1 MKTFQWNPLFET
13 GLAEIDTQHRRLVEL
28 VNDLGERIDSGQ
40 PEHIDQTLTALAEY
54 TVYHFGS
61 EESLMEA
68 SGVAAEHANH
78 HRETHRRFV
87 AQVTEWMQTRQAQG
101 QLSPGQLLDYLA
113 NWLIFHI
120 LGDDQSL
127 GRQILS
133 IRSGMTASAAYAS
146 DRSSDDPRT
155 DILLSALRRLYADL
169 VERNERLVD
178 AQCTLQELN
187 ASLEQR
193 VNERT
198 AELQA
203 ANQQLQEEQQRTI
216 DAEKMASLGRMVAG
230 FAHEVNTP
238 VGVAIGAVSQTR
250 QVTEEF
256 NELLQQDEVSE
267 QEVKQ
272 RLSVLVESSDLALSN
287 LRRAAELVHSF
298 KRTAVDQSSDIERE
312 FDLAELIDDVLR
324 NLGPLFKHTPVGFSV
339 NCPAQLF
346 LYGVPGALTQ
356 VLTNLC
362 TNALMHAYADGARK
376 GTISISAKVVASDL
390 VLHFA
395 DDGCGIDA
403 ATVGKIFEP
412 FYTTRRN
419 TGGSGLGL
427 YITYNLLQQLGG
439 SIECHSEP
447 GQGTE
452 FIIRFPVR
460 RQSTGIPS

>member
-1 MKTFQWNPLFET
+1 
-13 GLAEIDTQHRRLVEL
+13 
-28 VNDLGERIDSGQ
+28 
-40 PEHIDQTLTALAEY
+40 
-54 TVYHFGS
+54 
-61 EESLMEA
+61 
-68 SGVAAEHANH
+68 
-78 HRETHRRFV
+78 
-87 AQVTEWMQTRQAQG
+87 
-101 QLSPGQLLDYLA
+101 
-113 NWLIFHI
+113 
-120 LGDDQSL
+120 
-127 GRQILS
+127 
-133 IRSGMTASAAYAS
+133 
-146 DRSSDDPRT
+146 
-155 DILLSALRRLYADL
+155 LYADL

-267 QEVKQ
+267 HEVKQ